1 MLINACR
8 PFAWR
13 DQFARTNMFNVEDR
27 KRLRSKWGDL
37 LANLGAQRSSPIE

>member
-13 DQFARTNMFNVEDR
+13 DHFAKTNLFNVEDR

-37 LANLGAQRSSPIE
+37 LVNLGAQRSSPIE